1 MGIFLSLY
9 LVLVWLFIIFVNLFM
24 NKINLV
30 IGIIGEIK
38 IKIIYFYNNMS

>member
-30 IGIIGEIK
+30 IGIIEEIK